1 MKKERITKIIII
13 IIIMKIA
20 LLMGHFY
27 WLNVNLIIMLSNKG

>member
-1 MKKERITKIIII
+1 MTKEGITKIIII
-13 IIIMKIA
+13 IIMKMA